1 MWRAKKEERKEG
13 RVLPLRGCREG
24 ENEIFLF
31 WGVLDVLEGFFSF
44 SLSTSLSC
52 FFLGGACLFAFVL
65 NFVSINFPTP
75 SPSCFRV

>member
-31 WGVLDVLEGFFSF
+31 WGVLDVLEVFFF
-44 SLSTSLSC
+44 FLSLDLFVL
-52 FFLGGACLFAFVL
+52 FFLGLSL
-65 NFVSINFPTP
+65 
-75 SPSCFRV
+75 CFCS

>member
-31 WGVLDVLEGFFSF
+31 WGVLDVLEV
-44 SLSTSLSC
+44 
-52 FFLGGACLFAFVL
+52 FFLFLSLDLFVL
-65 NFVSINFPTP
+65 FFWGLSL
-75 SPSCFRV
+75 CFCS

>member
-31 WGVLDVLEGFFSF
+31 WVVLDVLEGFFLF
-44 SLSTSLSC
+44 SLRS
-52 FFLGGACLFAFVL
+52 FFFSFLFRLIGFAFL
-65 NFVSINFPTP
+65 YFILS
-75 SPSCFRV
+75 SP

>member
-31 WGVLDVLEGFFSF
+31 WGVLDVLEGFFF
-44 SLSTSLSC
+44 LSLSTSLSC
-52 FFLGGACLFAFVL
+52 FFWACLFAFVL